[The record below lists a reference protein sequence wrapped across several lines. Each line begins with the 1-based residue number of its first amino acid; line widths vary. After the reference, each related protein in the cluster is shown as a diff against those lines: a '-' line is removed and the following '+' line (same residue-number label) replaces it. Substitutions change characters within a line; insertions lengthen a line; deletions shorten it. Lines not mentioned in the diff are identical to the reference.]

1 MAGRPSGLPRRA
13 DRALRQGLRAACSGA
28 PRAEDAIVPGF
39 SGFPRFPGLSGSV
52 GVSGFS
58 GFLAGRQS
66 HPAHFTPQGIGHPQF
81 EPLKKSSGGA
91 LMRTTGENTR
101 FLAIHP
107 KVPPTLPPSCRPS
120 RRPARPARKLLK
132 GLPSLPSEPILRGR
146 K

>member
-1 MAGRPSGLPRRA
+1 MNDNKQKPKKIRGTMENFYDDSL
-13 DRALRQGLRAACSGA
+13 
-28 PRAEDAIVPGF
+28 
-39 SGFPRFPGLSGSV
+39 
-52 GVSGFS
+52 
-58 GFLAGRQS
+58 
-66 HPAHFTPQGIGHPQF
+66 HFTPQGTGQPQF